1 MSFSHSST
9 PPKTQRDRKPR
20 ILREGRCRE
29 ICLAV
34 PGVRTGVG
42 QSRVCPW
49 VPRSGY
55 PIPSVRLAHGC
66 LGWKAHP
73 ATAAPCS
80 KVYPSLKDSARLK
93 TKWTSA
99 SPVSLTRCNER
110 AGLVTSIQF
119 THLLTEVEN
128 EGPSLSCAACSRW
141 PCFGRGLDWMTLRGP
156 FHPPPCWDSV
166 IFQTSWREGKEM
178 NFRGRC
184 RLLLRQWNS
193 VWV

>member
-1 MSFSHSST
+1 MSWVGKNFIFNSHSKSCLLNPHHLDISPVMIYLRDMSFSHSST

-29 ICLAV
+29 IRLAV
-34 PGVRTGVG
+34 PGIRTGVG

-128 EGPSLSCAACSRW
+128 EGPSLSCAACSR
-141 PCFGRGLDWMTLRGP
+141 
-156 FHPPPCWDSV
+156 
-166 IFQTSWREGKEM
+166 
-178 NFRGRC
+178 
-184 RLLLRQWNS
+184 
-193 VWV
+193 